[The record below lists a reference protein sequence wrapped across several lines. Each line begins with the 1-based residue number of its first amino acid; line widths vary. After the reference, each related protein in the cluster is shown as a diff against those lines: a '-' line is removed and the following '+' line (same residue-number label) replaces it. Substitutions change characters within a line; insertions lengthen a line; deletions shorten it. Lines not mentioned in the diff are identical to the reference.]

1 MAAEGLDPDWYV
13 TRHRTQDEILPWDHI
28 AAGLHKDFLWQDWQA
43 ALAEHGLPDCRWTPC
58 YDCGVCTDYAIEHIV
73 ASPVPPAGGSQ
84 GTGQDLSQGHTVPV
98 AAGDE
103 VKGDNGF
110 PVRVRFSKHG
120 KVRFVGHR
128 DVARGFERAFRIA
141 ELPLSFTLGFSP
153 RPKVSF
159 GLALS
164 VGHESDA
171 EYLDVELSEPIDLDG
186 LPERLTAALPE
197 GIVVTG
203 VAALADRAPAL
214 QEAVTAVEWQLE
226 VTAPDGRG
234 AGTAR
239 GGAPRGRR
247 DGSTVLARDP
257 NAQGPRGGRGHP
269 TGVPADRRARSFRA
283 RRAPRGRGV
292 DATGERPGRRD
303 SRCARRGARGASGPA
318 DRAMDR
324 ARWRAA
330 GAACCRP
337 APRRRGARVMREGI
351 DVRRDDG
358 GGRTGPR
365 DPRRTLRP
373 RRRPAPRRRLR
384 PDGSEAQP

>member
-1 MAAEGLDPDWYV
+1 M
-13 TRHRTQDEILPWDHI
+13 R
-28 AAGLHKDFLWQDWQA
+28 
-43 ALAEHGLPDCRWTPC
+43 
-58 YDCGVCTDYAIEHIV
+58 
-73 ASPVPPAGGSQ
+73 
-84 GTGQDLSQGHTVPV
+84 
-98 AAGDE
+98 
-103 VKGDNGF
+103 GDNGF

-128 DVARGFERAFRIA
+128 DVARAFERAFRIVG
-141 ELPLSFTLGFSP
+141 LPLSFTLGFSP

-171 EYLDVELSEPIDLDG
+171 EYLDVELSEPIDLEG
-186 LPERLTAALPE
+186 LPERSPRRSAG

-214 QEAVTAVEWQLE
+214 QEAVTAVEL
-226 VTAPDGRG
+226 AAGGDGAGRRS

-257 NAQGPRGGRGHP
+257 HAQGPRGRRGHP

-283 RRAPRGRGV
+283 RRAPRGRGL
-292 DATGERPGRRD
+292 DATRERPGRRG
-303 SRCARRGARGASGPA
+303 SRRARWRARGASGPA

-337 APRRRGARVMREGI
+337 AKRRRGARVMREGT

-358 GGRTGPR
+358 GGRTG
-365 DPRRTLRP
+365 LRVP
-373 RRRPAPRRRLR
+373 PTAPDRECT
-384 PDGSEAQP
+384 PH